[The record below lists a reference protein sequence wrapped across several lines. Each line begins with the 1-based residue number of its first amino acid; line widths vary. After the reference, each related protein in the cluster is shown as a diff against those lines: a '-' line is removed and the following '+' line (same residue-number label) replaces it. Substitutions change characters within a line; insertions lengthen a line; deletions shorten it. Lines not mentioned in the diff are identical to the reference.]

1 MTRYFTLIALAAL
14 ALTAC
19 ATPPVKPENIFRVY
33 FDPGKANLCCMD
45 KQAIADAANAYQNGG
60 QEIILA
66 GHTDRSG
73 SKELNTQL
81 SKDRAV
87 AVTAA
92 LVKAGVPRERIV
104 TRYFGE
110 SSPYTKAGDGVAS
123 SQDRRVLMI
132 VR

>member
-1 MTRYFTLIALAAL
+1 MIKKIMSIIVVL

-33 FDPGKANLCCMD
+33 FDPGKSNLCCMD
-45 KQAIADAANAYQNGG
+45 KQAVADAAAAYKKGG

-66 GHTDRSG
+66 GHADRTG

-92 LVKAGVPRERIV
+92 LVEAGVPRERIV

-110 SSPYTKAGDGVAS
+110 SAPMTKTGDGVANG
-123 SQDRRVLMI
+123 QNRRVLMI